1 MTDECDKQMVLVV
14 VSLIMRIQLGV
25 KGELCLVK
33 ATQTGDKFIQ
43 ADFKKKKGESERGN
57 GGARGREGARRR

>member
-14 VSLIMRIQLGV
+14 VSLITRIQLGV

-43 ADFKKKKGESERGN
+43 AALKKSRRRESER
-57 GGARGREGARRR
+57 ARERERE